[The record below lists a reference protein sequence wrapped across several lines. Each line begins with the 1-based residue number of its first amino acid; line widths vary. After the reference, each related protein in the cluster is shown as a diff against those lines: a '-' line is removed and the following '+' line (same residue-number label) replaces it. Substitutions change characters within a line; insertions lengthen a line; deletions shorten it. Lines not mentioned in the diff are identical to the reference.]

1 MNINLD
7 KASRIIRALISNKEL
22 SAQDTDKIQTLVQ
35 QVNDIVYHNS
45 ILKFQVPHDCTT
57 PDGMKV
63 FQSETEYIL
72 KLWSEFEQL
81 SAGNYINRQFAE
93 IYGFFKYIDS
103 EVIYEKV
110 VAYFEGLP
118 VEIKESFLSLTK
130 RYVYMDTKLDYREKD
145 YSLIRKHVEVMCSRV
160 EDYKWLYDNLG
171 DWRSKLILNE
181 IITYWFTFDLDMLW
195 NLQKSIFPEYYDL
208 DILTCS
214 SEEVFVDCGAY
225 IGDSALDYINVYGKY
240 KRIYCYEFTPDTYK
254 QLEENL
260 SGADNVILKNKG
272 VGSKNETIYI
282 QDNEFK
288 AGNSIARKGNC
299 PVELITLDDD
309 IEEPVT
315 CIKMDIE
322 GAEKDALE
330 GAKGHIINEK
340 PKLLICAY
348 HIPEDIFDIPKM
360 VTDMR
365 DDYKLYLRYDG
376 KPGGIWPCD
385 YVIYAL

>member
-7 KASRIIRALISNKEL
+7 KASCIIRDLISNKEL
-22 SAQDTDKIQTLVQ
+22 SVQDTDKIQMLMQ
-35 QVNDIVYHNS
+35 QVNMLLFHNPT
-45 ILKFQVPHDCTT
+45 LKFQVPHDCTT
-57 PDGMKV
+57 PVGMED
-63 FQSETEYIL
+63 FRSETEHVL

-81 SAGNYINRQFAE
+81 STGNYVNRKFAE
-93 IYGFFKYIDS
+93 IYAFFKYVDS

-110 VAYFEGLP
+110 VLHFESLP
-118 VEIKESFLSLTK
+118 VEMKENFLTLK
-130 RYVYMDTKLDYREKD
+130 RRYIYMKTKLDYRDKD
-145 YSLIRKHVEVMCSRV
+145 YSLIKKHIEVMCNGV

-208 DILTCS
+208 DILTCNS
-214 SEEVFVDCGAY
+214 DEVFVDCGAY
-225 IGDSALDYINVYGKY
+225 IGDSALDFISVYGKY
-240 KRIYCYEFTPDTYK
+240 KKIYCYELTPSTYK

-272 VGSKNETIYI
+272 VGSKNEIIYI
-282 QDNEFK
+282 QDNECD

-299 PVELITLDDD
+299 PMELIALDDD

-330 GAKGHIINEK
+330 GAKRHIINEK

-348 HIPEDIFDIPKM
+348 HTPEDIFDIPKI